1 MRVARFKFGR
11 SGGPADR
18 RSTASS
24 FMRVVPVLLLLL
36 TQLSSLHAQSITIYN
51 DGRVLVRRSVPADIP
66 KGESSQKVVLG
77 QVDPSSIF
85 STDSLI
91 TILAANYDGG
101 TDYQSVLRR
110 SIGRK
115 LLFRSGKDTVSA
127 TVLGVDP
134 ERYRMADGTVAFSP
148 PGVPLF
154 PEELVVVDPVVN
166 LGLKSSQSR
175 KALAL
180 GYFTGGASWQASYQ
194 VLLGSGSARVTGMAV
209 IGAGTL
215 TVRDAE
221 VQLLAGS
228 VAQAAT
234 DQFAKRRPMAAPMA
248 AREEMAY
255 ASEQKVGEFHL
266 YTLPGKVTLLPGV
279 TSSTALFEPANVSYT
294 KGYEVTGNIPY
305 WGGLPQYGDEED
317 VPVQVTYVLQRP
329 RKTDF
334 GDRPI
339 PGGVARLFEADS
351 GGRLQL
357 VGEAAMDHIPAGE
370 DLRLG
375 AGEAFDLKA
384 KRVQTNY
391 TTKRDSTGGSWRT
404 VATADYR
411 VTVTNAADRAASVDV
426 IEVRGGEWSVVSSSV
441 KPEKLSST
449 RTRFR
454 IQVPAAGKA
463 TLTYRVRVIW

>member
-1 MRVARFKFGR
+1 MRVRMLAGSLFRAVATGLVI
-11 SGGPADR
+11 PL
-18 RSTASS
+18 TAHFS
-24 FMRVVPVLLLLL
+24 PL
-36 TQLSSLHAQSITIYN
+36 TAQSITIYN
-51 DGRVLVRRSVPADIP
+51 DGRVLVRRSVTADIP
-66 KGESSQKVVLG
+66 KGESSQKVSLG

-91 TILAANYDGG
+91 TILAASYDGG

-175 KALAL
+175 KALPL

-194 VLLGSGSARVTGMAV
+194 VLLGSGTARVTGMAV

-215 TVRDAE
+215 SLRDVE

-228 VAQAAT
+228 VAAAT
-234 DQFAKRRPMAAPMA
+234 DQFAKRRPMAAAPMA
-248 AREEMAY
+248 AREELAY
-255 ASEQKVGEFHL
+255 ATEQKVGEFHL
-266 YTLPGKVTLLPGV
+266 YTLPGKVTLLPGI
-279 TSSTALFEPANVSYT
+279 TSSTALFEPASVSFT

-334 GDRPI
+334 GDRPL
-339 PGGVARLFEADS
+339 PGGVARLFEPDS

-357 VGEAAMDHIPAGE
+357 VGEAAMDHTPAGE

-411 VTVTNAADRAASVDV
+411 VTVTNAADKSASVDI

-454 IQVPAAGKA
+454 VQVPAAGKA

>member
-1 MRVARFKFGR
+1 MMRVRMLAGSLFRAVTTGLVVL
-11 SGGPADR
+11 PL
-18 RSTASS
+18 TAHFS
-24 FMRVVPVLLLLL
+24 PL
-36 TQLSSLHAQSITIYN
+36 TAQSITIYN
-51 DGRVLVRRSVPADIP
+51 DGRVLVRRSVTADIP
-66 KGESSQKVVLG
+66 KGESSQKVSLG

-91 TILAANYDGG
+91 TILAASYDGG

-148 PGVPLF
+148 PGIPLF

-175 KALAL
+175 KALPL

-194 VLLGSGSARVTGMAV
+194 VLLGSGTARVTGMAV
-209 IGAGTL
+209 VGAGTL
-215 TVRDAE
+215 TLRDAE

-228 VAQAAT
+228 VAQAAAT
-234 DQFAKRRPMAAPMA
+234 DQFAKRRAMAAPMA

-255 ASEQKVGEFHL
+255 ATEQKVGEFHL
-266 YTLPGKVTLLPGV
+266 YTLPGKVTLLPGI
-279 TSSTALFEPANVSYT
+279 TSSTALFEPAGVSYT

-305 WGGLPQYGDEED
+305 WGGLPQFGDEEE

-334 GDRPI
+334 GDRPL

-357 VGEAAMDHIPAGE
+357 VGEAAMDHTPAGE

-411 VTVTNAADRAASVDV
+411 VTVTNAADKPASVDV

>member
-1 MRVARFKFGR
+1 MLAGSLFRAVATGLVI
-11 SGGPADR
+11 PL
-18 RSTASS
+18 TAHFS
-24 FMRVVPVLLLLL
+24 PL
-36 TQLSSLHAQSITIYN
+36 TAQSITIYN
-51 DGRVLVRRSVPADIP
+51 DGRVLVRRSVTADIP
-66 KGESSQKVVLG
+66 KGESSQKVSLG

-91 TILAANYDGG
+91 TILAASYDGG

-154 PEELVVVDPVVN
+154 PEELVVVDPVVT

-175 KALAL
+175 KALPL
-180 GYFTGGASWQASYQ
+180 GFFTGGASWQASYQ
-194 VLLGSGSARVTGMAV
+194 VLLGSGTARVTGMAV

-215 TVRDAE
+215 SLRDVE

-228 VAQAAT
+228 VAAAT
-234 DQFAKRRPMAAPMA
+234 DQFAKRRPMAAAPMA
-248 AREEMAY
+248 AREELAY
-255 ASEQKVGEFHL
+255 ATEQKVGEFHL
-266 YTLPGKVTLLPGV
+266 YTLPGKVTLLPGI
-279 TSSTALFEPANVSYT
+279 TSSTALFEPASVSYT

-334 GDRPI
+334 GDRPL
-339 PGGVARLFEADS
+339 PGGVARLFEPDS

-357 VGEAAMDHIPAGE
+357 VGEAAMDHTPAGE

-411 VTVTNAADRAASVDV
+411 VTVTNAADKSASVDI

-454 IQVPAAGKA
+454 VQVPAAGKA

>member
-1 MRVARFKFGR
+1 
-11 SGGPADR
+11 
-18 RSTASS
+18 
-24 FMRVVPVLLLLL
+24 
-36 TQLSSLHAQSITIYN
+36 
-51 DGRVLVRRSVPADIP
+51 
-66 KGESSQKVVLG
+66 
-77 QVDPSSIF
+77 
-85 STDSLI
+85 
-91 TILAANYDGG
+91 
-101 TDYQSVLRR
+101 
-110 SIGRK
+110 
-115 LLFRSGKDTVSA
+115 
-127 TVLGVDP
+127 
-134 ERYRMADGTVAFSP
+134 
-148 PGVPLF
+148 
-154 PEELVVVDPVVN
+154 
-166 LGLKSSQSR
+166 
-175 KALAL
+175 
-180 GYFTGGASWQASYQ
+180 
-194 VLLGSGSARVTGMAV
+194 MAV

-215 TVRDAE
+215 SLRDAE

-228 VAQAAT
+228 VAQAAAT

-248 AREEMAY
+248 AREELAY
-255 ASEQKVGEFHL
+255 ATEQKVGEFHL
-266 YTLPGKVTLLPGV
+266 YTLPGKVTLLPGI
-279 TSSTALFEPANVSYT
+279 TSSTALFEPAGVTYT

-305 WGGLPQYGDEED
+305 WGGLPQFGDEED

-334 GDRPI
+334 GDRPL
-339 PGGVARLFEADS
+339 PGGVARLFEPDS

-357 VGEAAMDHIPAGE
+357 VGEAAMDHTPAGE
-370 DLRLG
+370 DLHLG
-375 AGEAFDLKA
+375 AGEAFDLQA

-411 VTVTNAADRAASVDV
+411 VTVTNAADKPASVDV